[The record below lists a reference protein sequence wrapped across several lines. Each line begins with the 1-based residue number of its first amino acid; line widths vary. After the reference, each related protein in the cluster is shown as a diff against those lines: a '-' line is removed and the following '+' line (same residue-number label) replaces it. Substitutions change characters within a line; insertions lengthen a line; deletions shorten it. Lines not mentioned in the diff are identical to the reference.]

1 LNLRLVKKEIDRRSH
16 RLLDPAFQEAV
27 LRSSRVITLAA
38 GESVFDRGDPGD
50 GIYCVMSGAVCF
62 GGVAPSGRGS
72 IVALAEPALWF
83 GEIGL
88 FDGGTRT
95 HDARADV
102 ASTLLHL
109 PSRHLTRILA
119 EDPGRWQ
126 QMGRLLVHKLRIAL
140 ALLEDMALEPP
151 KVRLARCL
159 INLLEGYGQRKGVPS
174 CSVRVSQ
181 ERLGMM
187 LSLSRQTVN
196 ELLRHLEEKS
206 ILHCQRGGIRV
217 LDPSGLRDAARGST

>member
-1 LNLRLVKKEIDRRSH
+1 M
-16 RLLDPAFQEAV
+16 

-38 GESVFDRGDPGD
+38 GESVFDRSDPSD

-62 GGVAPSGRGS
+62 GGVAASGKGS
-72 IVALAEPALWF
+72 IIALAEPPQWF
-83 GEIGL
+83 GEIRL

-102 ASTLLHL
+102 ASTLPHL
-109 PSRHLTRILA
+109 PSRHLGRILA
-119 EDPGRWQ
+119 EDRGRWQ
-126 QMGRLLVHKLRIAL
+126 PMGRLLVHKLRIAL
-140 ALLEDMALEPP
+140 ALLEDIALEPP

-181 ERLGMM
+181 ERLGMTHSTSQPPPWCWIGVRVRRA
-187 LSLSRQTVN
+187 LEIGLGTATPACGASSRPHPPCGFQRTASRVDFSL
-196 ELLRHLEEKS
+196 
-206 ILHCQRGGIRV
+206 
-217 LDPSGLRDAARGST
+217 